1 MASRSRSGSRSR
13 QGSRS
18 KPASPSIGVEEIVAG
33 AFLLIA
39 LLLGGASA
47 GGFMA
52 NAMIQLVAA
61 LLIVWGLTT
70 REWHRDQRAERV
82 PLVLALVLL
91 GYMLI
96 QLVPLPPALWTL
108 LPGRERVVEG
118 FTAIGLLPLP
128 WMPISLV
135 PNGTWSGVTAMLPP
149 IAALIVGIW
158 FGRRAV
164 QIAIWALLVAVLAS
178 VLVGLG
184 QLSGGA
190 ESPLY
195 FYRPNTNIGSA
206 VGFFSNSNHQATL
219 MLMALPLAAGVGALA
234 RIDGDETGAATVAWI
249 AVPAV
254 ALLALLGL
262 LAAGSLAGLLLSPI
276 ALAGAYLIFGKSL
289 PRRAR
294 LWFLAA
300 GGTVVAVA
308 VVIVLLSPSIADFGS
323 TNLDGSGMSR
333 GHMWPIAGSAIAAAG
348 LPLGSGYGS
357 FAPVFRQFE
366 DPALVGATH
375 ANHAHSDLIEFV
387 LEGGVVGAILLVLF
401 LGWYVGRTWT
411 IWLRSSPRDPLNCA
425 ASVAVGLVLL
435 HSLVDY
441 PLRTAAIAVPFALCC
456 ALMARRPRSATAN
469 IAAETP
475 SGTGRHLSV

>member
-1 MASRSRSGSRSR
+1 MASSSSRGRRSSSRGRSR
-13 QGSRS
+13 
-18 KPASPSIGVEEIVAG
+18 PASPGIGVEEIVAG
-33 AFLLIA
+33 AFVLIA

-47 GGFMA
+47 GGFLA
-52 NAMIQLVAA
+52 NAMIQLASA
-61 LLIVWGLTT
+61 LLIAWALTT
-70 REWHRDQRAERV
+70 REWHRDQRAERF

-96 QLVPLPPALWTL
+96 QLVPLPPAVWTM
-108 LPGRERVVEG
+108 LPGRESLVDG
-118 FTAIGLLPLP
+118 FTAIGLSTLP
-128 WMPISLV
+128 WMPVSLV
-135 PNGTWSGVTAMLPP
+135 PTGTWSGVTAMLPP
-149 IAALIVGIW
+149 IAALVVGIW

-164 QIAIWALLVAVLAS
+164 QIAIWALLVAALAS

-184 QLSGGA
+184 QLSGGVG
-190 ESPLY
+190 SPLY
-195 FYRPNTNIGSA
+195 FYNPTNYGSA

-219 MLMALPLAAGVGALA
+219 MLIVLPLAAGVGALA

-254 ALLALLGL
+254 ALLSLLGL
-262 LAAGSLAGLLLSPI
+262 LAAGSLAGVLLAPI

-300 GGTVVAVA
+300 GGAVVAVA
-308 VVIVLLSPSIADFGS
+308 VVIVLLSPAISDFGATS
-323 TNLDGSGMSR
+323 LGTGGMSR
-333 GHMWPIAGSAIAAAG
+333 GHMWPIAGSAVAAAG
-348 LPLGSGYGS
+348 LPFGSGFGS

-366 DPALVGATH
+366 DPALVGAVH
-375 ANHAHSDLIEFV
+375 ANHAHSDLIEFL
-387 LEGGVVGAILLVLF
+387 LEGGVASAILLVLF
-401 LGWYVGRTWT
+401 LGWYVARTWT

-441 PLRTAAIAVPFALCC
+441 PLRTAAIAVPFAFCC

>member
-1 MASRSRSGSRSR
+1 MASRSSSRSR
-13 QGSRS
+13 RSSSSRS
-18 KPASPSIGVEEIVAG
+18 KPASAGIGVEEIAAG
-33 AFLLIA
+33 AFVLIA
-39 LLLGGASA
+39 LLFGGASA
-47 GGFMA
+47 GGFLA
-52 NAMIQLVAA
+52 NATIQLAA
-61 LLIVWGLTT
+61 VLLIAWALAT
-70 REWHRDQRAERV
+70 RAWHRDQRAERI
-82 PLVLALVLL
+82 PLVLALLLL
-91 GYMLI
+91 GYMLV

-108 LPGRERVVEG
+108 LPGRERIVEG
-118 FTAIGLLPLP
+118 FTAIGLTPLP

-135 PNGTWSGVTAMLPP
+135 PAGTWSGVVAMLPA
-149 IAALIVGIW
+149 IAALVIGIW

-164 QIAIWALLVAVLAS
+164 QIAIWALLIAALAS

-184 QLSGGA
+184 QLSGGMG
-190 ESPLY
+190 SPLY
-195 FYRPNTNIGSA
+195 FYNPTNYGSA

-219 MLMALPLAAGVGALA
+219 MLMVLPLAAGVGALA

-262 LAAGSLAGLLLSPI
+262 LAAGSLAGLLLAPI
-276 ALAGAYLIFGKSL
+276 ALAGAYLIFGRSL

-300 GGTVVAVA
+300 GGIVVAVA
-308 VVIVLLSPSIADFGS
+308 VVIVLLSPAISDFGS
-323 TNLDGSGMSR
+323 TSFGGAGMSR
-333 GHMWPIAGSAIAAAG
+333 GHMWPIAGSAITAAG
-348 LPLGSGYGS
+348 LPFGSGFGS

-366 DPALVGATH
+366 DMALVGSVY

-387 LEGGVVGAILLVLF
+387 LEGGLGSAILLAVF
-401 LGWYVGRTWT
+401 LGWYVARTWT
-411 IWLRSSPRDPLNCA
+411 IWFRSSPRDPLNCA
-425 ASVAVGLVLL
+425 ASVAVGVVLL

-441 PLRTAAIAVPFALCC
+441 PLRTAAIAVPFAFCC